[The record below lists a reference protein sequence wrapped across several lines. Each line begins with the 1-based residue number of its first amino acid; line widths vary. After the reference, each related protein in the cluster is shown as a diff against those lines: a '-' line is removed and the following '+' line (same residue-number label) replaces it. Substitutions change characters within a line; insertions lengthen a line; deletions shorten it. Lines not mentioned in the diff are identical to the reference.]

1 MSKFVL
7 TAQLQLQA
15 PSNVKQVVQ
24 QIQSQLQGVSVN
36 IQVQGSP
43 QAQKQLQQV
52 TQQANQAT
60 TAAERMGKAFAL
72 SIRRFAAFSI
82 ATRAVGLF
90 TSSLGNAV
98 DSAIDFERQLIKVA
112 QVTGK
117 SIGQLRGLT
126 KEITSLSTGFGVA
139 SSDLLEV
146 STILAQAGLTAEDTS
161 VALRT
166 LAKAALAPNFD
177 SITETA
183 EGAIAILAQ
192 FGQGVG
198 ALEKQL
204 GSINAVAGAFAV
216 EASDLIDVI
225 RRTGGVF
232 KASGGDLNE
241 LLALFTSVRATTRES
256 AESIGTGL
264 RTIFT
269 RIQRPKTIE
278 FLKQF
283 GVELVDL
290 NGKFVGPYEA
300 IKRLSEALSG
310 LGEGDLTFISIAEE
324 LGGFRQIGKV
334 LPLLQQFSTAQQ
346 ALNVAMKAGDSLT
359 NDAASAQAALAIRIL
374 KVKEEFLALIR
385 SMTETST
392 FQIMANTALSLAS
405 ALIKIGDSIKP
416 LLPMLAALAAFRLV
430 KGMSGFFG
438 GMISGASSGRTY
450 NKGGKVLGFAR
461 GGLVP
466 GSGNRDTVPAML
478 APGEFVIRKSS
489 VKKMGAGTLAAMNEN
504 RYAGGGLVIKD
515 LQSDQ
520 FAGLFARPRGADQSG
535 KPISIALN
543 SVSGG
548 KELLAAV
555 GKPKSY
561 FISNSDEASF
571 VSEARSTLLNSID
584 SLSSRL
590 GGPQVPSEELRQSLA
605 NSIGVEDIAGKMFEG
620 VTRTTVGHFAGDS
633 RGAWDIPRGSV
644 NNTAAFNQLFNNGQP
659 LPDIDYDAKLSENRP
674 NRASLLNKAIAS
686 NIPSTEISLASFQRQ
701 QTTDELVQ
709 LQKSSRGKYTESL
722 VKRRTEL
729 ETAKNNAARY
739 IEDKDTLDIIL
750 KRISKQ
756 AQMVSSAL
764 PASAATDVRKKINKN
779 LGGLIQKFAV
789 GGEAQAIADKLGKG
803 KSRTWWSGQAYG
815 KQLLTDTS
823 LAGVWDAVTG
833 QLVKLDPMQG
843 KMLREMAMR
852 EQASARS
859 QPALRQESE
868 ADLKARLEQERK
880 ATGDAAIARAK
891 SMSADSD
898 KSMIEI
904 EQKNKTKK
912 INESIRAQAKE
923 VREATRDYRYR
934 QRMKKFA
941 TGGGVGTDTVPALL
955 TPGEFVVNRS
965 SAQRIGYGNLH
976 RMNKVGKYAKGGVV
990 GPQRFFVGGVA
1001 EKDANRTSGFRE
1013 IQSIDDAAKV
1023 MAETL
1028 KGLGPEIRNA
1038 ILDKFKGIEEVAG
1051 GGKTSLGTQ
1060 FKDTT
1065 RGQAIVA
1072 SSGVSAMGLQIKGK
1086 SASANTNTVAHET
1099 GHLADAALAGKKGYA
1114 SKTQGTFQ
1122 FDLVEKVKP
1131 QMEAAFKASGMSAK
1145 QIETYL
1151 ASNEELFAEFFA
1163 KASPEVRAIITST
1176 TDSKLGMQK
1185 LAEHLEKAGHTYAG
1199 LEASDITGVKPPSAT
1214 PTPSTKTSPKKP
1226 TGSSKT
1232 PKSPVVSPKTSPSTS
1247 GSNVGTSTGGQVG
1260 GMFNDVGANIA
1271 MVSAALSSM
1280 LPPLDEN
1287 AGAFTKMA
1295 HSLVSLTTTV
1305 GGVIFALNQFGIQL
1319 KAGQVMDFFSGKG
1332 LPTKGI
1338 SEAFN
1343 KITGKSGVGR
1353 VFRAATQGTMR
1364 GGLSAGQSAAQTA
1377 MTRTGVG
1384 GLTGRAATLA
1394 GQGAGKIGP
1403 VINNLSKLAGPALG
1417 VGIAFQAITGMI
1429 DSYTDYQGKLNKAVQ
1444 DGNIAE
1450 AEKQATNKASSDAAN
1465 TLGTSIIAASA
1476 MFGPWGLAVG
1486 AATAGIIKLAQ
1497 VAGYGDSLVDFMS
1510 IFGGPTL
1517 NSVKSLAAAQAG
1529 AVKTQKALEEAQKV
1543 AATAMDDFKNGTISA
1558 SDALAQIR
1566 AKTGEANSQM
1576 GRANTFAVDNSQNRS
1591 EFGRGAALRN
1601 IGALGGLN
1609 PFMETSWA
1617 RNARLGKESADQI
1630 NSAAKQQQEAFNI
1643 ESPARQA
1650 AIRAGAARGKTRAEI
1665 LKEATTSK
1673 DASGREVSLQQM
1685 ISEQRQAGAKLQEAG
1700 DQEGAKAAF
1709 AAAKQMEEQLKQVNK
1724 EIENI
1729 EKEVKRQKDL
1739 YDAMNLGLRAATAT
1753 SSALSATM
1761 DRFSAGLEVGG
1772 STFVNDVAFLQESLS
1787 SAAQAMDPKQIK
1799 DAVSNVSSNLREF
1812 GVGDEYIKKF
1822 EGNIAAFTSAQQNYN
1837 KAFDNIKNSM
1847 AKADFQNLNADQL
1860 KDKFSEELTKGM
1872 ADGQAK
1878 DDLRKVIQG
1887 LQLSETEVDQIIAGD
1902 LSVFGDKLSET
1913 QKKLLEDVQKIA
1925 QERAKAEQVLID
1937 FTKKRIDAERNLVA
1951 AQQEALDL
1959 TLEGREVQAKYG
1971 GKAVSAEER
1980 RANILG
1986 KSNVEGN
1993 RLGLT
1998 AMRTGSIQ
2006 ELRARNAE
2014 IKGGFANIEARRQQ
2028 QDGMSG
2034 KKGVEADESQKD
2046 LEKAYKTQVDTIRN
2060 LIKLEEEQLKITQEK
2075 NKLEKESMESL
2086 IKGDVEEFFKKQSA
2100 VGATAA
2106 IASGDTR
2113 LQNYYGAEALG
2124 MAYQDIQRQQE
2135 AGVQELYGQQLG
2147 GAGGLV
2153 ESAAGAALSA
2163 RGVTDMRAAQVMAG
2177 TTAEEEASKSRL
2189 RELGGML
2196 GETGQLGTE
2205 MAEMQVTTAT
2215 MNVTAAQVKF
2225 DETMARGRA
2234 AAEEGLA
2241 AENKTAAEFKSR
2253 GGMIYASRGM
2263 FIPRGTD
2270 TVPAMLTPG
2279 EFVVNRAAVQR
2290 DNNLQILQAMNS
2302 NSPAADAA
2310 SAVGMAKGG
2319 MVQYFRDGGQAK
2331 GGGFFSGMF
2340 SGITD
2345 GLSKFISTF
2354 SSEISSAV
2362 DKLKGINIT
2371 LNSNSNVNVNIN
2383 DSSGILKMLK
2393 EDTRKEILSA
2403 IEREFKD
2410 SQGGSLK
2417 RNSSVLGS

>member
-1 MSKFVL
+1 
-7 TAQLQLQA
+7 
-15 PSNVKQVVQ
+15 
-24 QIQSQLQGVSVN
+24 LQGVNVN

-98 DSAIDFERQLIKVA
+98 ESAIDFERQLIKVA

-126 KEITSLSTGFGVA
+126 REITSLSTGFGVA

-146 STILAQAGLTAEDTS
+146 STVLAQAGLSAEDTS

-290 NGKFVGPYEA
+290 NGKFVGPFEA
-300 IKRLSEALSG
+300 IKKLSEALAG

-334 LPLLQQFSTAQQ
+334 LPLLQQFTTAQQ
-346 ALNVAMKAGDSLT
+346 ALNVATKAGDSLT
-359 NDAASAQAALAIRIL
+359 NDAASAQAALAIRIM

-385 SMTETST
+385 SITETST

-416 LLPMLAALAAFRLV
+416 LLPMLAALAAFKIA
-430 KGMSGFFG
+430 KGLGSFFG
-438 GMISGASSGRTY
+438 GMMSGATSGRAY

-478 APGEFVIRKSS
+478 APGEFVIRKTS
-489 VKKMGAGTLAAMNEN
+489 VNKMGAGTLAAMNEN
-504 RYAGGGLVIKD
+504 RFQEGGPMTTAQKIAAARNQTNLSLSSSPRQAKDISTISTRQPPFASKQSIGIATASYLPSPVFGSIAFDRDQMLNQSIGTRGQSLTGIFGDKAVSYFNKIFPSGKGKGFSYPTTVEGIGKEEEGQFKSILDRNVGLSITNAASDFAKNILKTTLDTPIQILPNFYESIDKGFRGNFFENVISALNGKP
-515 LQSDQ
+515 L
-520 FAGLFARPRGADQSG
+520 RGADTQRPFDFTKGIGKFKNIYRNLPMNYVDARVSALSAGVAAGSETQNSREIFTRKAQAQLADELYPQMLLLQKQNETLKKQSSANQLVST
-535 KPISIALN
+535 KTPKSPRKISSIDESKLTN
-543 SVSGG
+543 FVSGQIYNDTDIGQAGVQPSQYKQGFDKIAPG
-548 KELLAAV
+548 KWRR
-555 GKPKSY
+555 KY
-561 FISNSDEASF
+561 F
-571 VSEARSTLLNSID
+571 
-584 SLSSRL
+584 
-590 GGPQVPSEELRQSLA
+590 
-605 NSIGVEDIAGKMFEG
+605 
-620 VTRTTVGHFAGDS
+620 
-633 RGAWDIPRGSV
+633 
-644 NNTAAFNQLFNNGQP
+644 
-659 LPDIDYDAKLSENRP
+659 
-674 NRASLLNKAIAS
+674 
-686 NIPSTEISLASFQRQ
+686 
-701 QTTDELVQ
+701 
-709 LQKSSRGKYTESL
+709 
-722 VKRRTEL
+722 
-729 ETAKNNAARY
+729 
-739 IEDKDTLDIIL
+739 
-750 KRISKQ
+750 
-756 AQMVSSAL
+756 
-764 PASAATDVRKKINKN
+764 
-779 LGGLIQKFAV
+779 GGLIQKFAV

-852 EQASARS
+852 EQANVVSKPV
-859 QPALRQESE
+859 PAKKPESE

-941 TGGGVGTDTVPALL
+941 AGGGVGTDTVPALL

-965 SAQRIGYGNLH
+965 SAQRIGYGNLN
-976 RMNKVGKYAKGGVV
+976 RMNKVGKYAKGGIV
-990 GPQRFFVGGVA
+990 QRFAKGGA
-1001 EKDANRTSGFRE
+1001 
-1013 IQSIDDAAKV
+1013 
-1023 MAETL
+1023 
-1028 KGLGPEIRNA
+1028 
-1038 ILDKFKGIEEVAG
+1038 
-1051 GGKTSLGTQ
+1051 
-1060 FKDTT
+1060 
-1065 RGQAIVA
+1065 
-1072 SSGVSAMGLQIKGK
+1072 
-1086 SASANTNTVAHET
+1086 
-1099 GHLADAALAGKKGYA
+1099 
-1114 SKTQGTFQ
+1114 
-1122 FDLVEKVKP
+1122 
-1131 QMEAAFKASGMSAK
+1131 ASG
-1145 QIETYL
+1145 
-1151 ASNEELFAEFFA
+1151 
-1163 KASPEVRAIITST
+1163 
-1176 TDSKLGMQK
+1176 G
-1185 LAEHLEKAGHTYAG
+1185 
-1199 LEASDITGVKPPSAT
+1199 TGDMF
-1214 PTPSTKTSPKKP
+1214 
-1226 TGSSKT
+1226 G
-1232 PKSPVVSPKTSPSTS
+1232 
-1247 GSNVGTSTGGQVG
+1247 GFGGQVTL
-1260 GMFNDVGANIA
+1260 I
-1271 MVSAALSSM
+1271 SATLQSL
-1280 LPPLDEN
+1280 LPPLEDTSS
-1287 AGAFTKMA
+1287 GFTKVA
-1295 HSLVSLTTTV
+1295 HQLMTLVTTI
-1305 GGVIFALNQFGIQL
+1305 GGVIFSLGAFGISLNAKNIMNLFGKGPASIGGILQTGMKGLFGDKSFSTMKGAL
-1319 KAGQVMDFFSGKG
+1319 KNGPLTTAAYRGGAMLNSVGSRASGAFSGLRDVVNTKGSSLNKGFSAGFSGKNVIG
-1332 LPTKGI
+1332 SG
-1338 SEAFN
+1338 S
-1343 KITGKSGVGR
+1343 KSLL
-1353 VFRAATQGTMR
+1353 GT
-1364 GGLSAGQSAAQTA
+1364 
-1377 MTRTGVG
+1377 VG
-1384 GLTGRAATLA
+1384 GFI
-1394 GQGAGKIGP
+1394 GQGARTVSNLGKSAYEASNLDVLPTAFKLGKQGKTLTSFGGGRLPMMSLPANVARLGNTAGRFTNSQFAKGLGAGFTEKNLSFGKILGSGRGVLAKTGG
-1403 VINNLSKLAGPALG
+1403 VIGKSAGMVSRGASAVGSKIAGIGLGPAAGALG
-1417 VGIAFQAITGMI
+1417 ILQVVNSMVGSFRN
-1429 DSYTDYQGKLNKAVQ
+1429 L
-1444 DGNIAE
+1444 DGQLKKSIESGNELE
-1450 AEKQATNKASSDAAN
+1450 AMSLAAKN
-1465 TLGTSIIAASA
+1465 AAAS
-1476 MFGPWGLAVG
+1476 FPLIGNLIGGWNDGL
-1486 AATAGIIKLAQ
+1486 
-1497 VAGYGDSLVDFMS
+1497 DSIL
-1510 IFGGPTL
+1510 IGLQTTFGGSTL
-1517 NSVKSLAAAQAG
+1517 DSIKSLASAQAG
-1529 AVKTQKALEEAQKV
+1529 AVKTQKQLEQAQKI
-1543 AATAMDDFKNGTISA
+1543 ATTAMEDFKNGSISA
-1558 SDALAQIR
+1558 SEALAKIR
-1566 AKTGEANSQM
+1566 AASTEVQKQEK
-1576 GRANTFAVDNSQNRS
+1576 RAGDFAVNNLENRAS
-1591 EFGRGAALRN
+1591 GGFTGRNVASFLTLGLVESSTTRN
-1601 IGALGGLN
+1601 
-1609 PFMETSWA
+1609 E
-1617 RNARLGKESADQI
+1617 RLGKQSAEQI
-1630 NSAAKQQQEAFNI
+1630 NQASKFQAEAFNM

-1650 AIRAGAARGKTRAEI
+1650 AIRSGIVRGKNINEVRAE
-1665 LKEATTSK
+1665 ATS
-1673 DASGREVSLQQM
+1673 DLQSRISQQRLLGNQLQSSG
-1685 ISEQRQAGAKLQEAG
+1685 
-1700 DQEGAKAAF
+1700 DTEGSKAAF
-1709 AAAKQMEEQLKQVNK
+1709 AAAEQMELQLKQVNK

-1761 DRFSAGLEVGG
+1761 SRFSSGLEVGG
-1772 STFVNDVAFLQESLS
+1772 STLVNDVEFLQQSMS
-1787 SAAQAMDPKQIK
+1787 SAAQAMNPDEIK

-1822 EGNIAAFTSAQQNYN
+1822 EGNVAAFTSAQQNYN

-1847 AKADFQNLNADQL
+1847 AEADFKGLSADDL
-1860 KDKFSEELTKGM
+1860 KKKFADELTKGM
-1872 ADGQAK
+1872 DDQGAK
-1878 DDLRKVIQG
+1878 SLRAAIEGMDLNDD
-1887 LQLSETEVDQIIAGD
+1887 EVSKIIAGD
-1902 LSVFGDKLSET
+1902 LSVFGDKLSDV
-1913 QKKLLEDVQKIA
+1913 QKKMFEDLQKIA

-1937 FTKKRIDAERNLVA
+1937 FTKKRIEAERNLVA

-1971 GKAVSAEER
+1971 GRAVSSQER
-1980 RANILG
+1980 RVNILG

-1998 AMRTGSIQ
+1998 AMRTGSIE

-2014 IKGGFANIEARRQQ
+2014 IRGGFANIEARRTQRG
-2028 QDGMSG
+2028 GMAG
-2034 KKGVEADESQKD
+2034 KAGEEADAKQKD
-2046 LEKAYKTQVDTIRN
+2046 LEKAYKTQIDTIRN

-2135 AGVQELYGQQLG
+2135 AGVQELYGQQLA
-2147 GAGGLV
+2147 GAGGLT
-2153 ESAAGAALSA
+2153 ERAAGSALSA
-2163 RGVTDMRAAQVMAG
+2163 RGITDTRAAQVMAG

-2196 GETGQLGTE
+2196 GETGQLGAD

-2225 DETMARGRA
+2225 DETMARGREK
-2234 AAEEGLA
+2234 AEEGLA
-2241 AENKTAAEFKSR
+2241 AEDKAAAEFKSR
-2253 GGMIYASRGM
+2253 GGMIYASRGI
-2263 FIPRGTD
+2263 FVPRGTD

-2290 DNNLQILQAMNS
+2290 DNNLQILQAMNN
-2302 NSPAADAA
+2302 NSSAPSMAGEAAAM
-2310 SAVGMAKGG
+2310 SRGG
-2319 MVQYFRDGGQAK
+2319 MVQYLAEGGRAK
-2331 GGGFFSGMF
+2331 RGGFFSGML
-2340 SGITD
+2340 SGVTD
-2345 GLSKFISTF
+2345 GLSQLASNFGSQISA
-2354 SSEISSAV
+2354 AV
-2362 DKLKGINIT
+2362 DKLKGISIK
-2371 LNSNSNVNVNIN
+2371 LDSNSNVNVNIN